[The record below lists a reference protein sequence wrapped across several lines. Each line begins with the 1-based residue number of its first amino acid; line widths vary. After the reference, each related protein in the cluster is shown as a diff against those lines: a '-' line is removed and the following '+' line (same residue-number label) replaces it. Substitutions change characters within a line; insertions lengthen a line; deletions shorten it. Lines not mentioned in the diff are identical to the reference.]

1 MIRSHLLNL
10 VLSAAFLAVAF
21 GLLSEYKGKERF
33 RYGLKLFA
41 IMTVGTIALAWVMY
55 PFT

>member
-10 VLSAAFLAVAF
+10 LLSSAFLAVAF
-21 GLLSEYKGKERF
+21 GLLSEYEGKERL
-33 RYGLKLFA
+33 RYGLKLLA
-41 IMTVGTIALAWVMY
+41 IMAIGTIALAWAMY